1 MREIKADR
9 DNILING
16 HRVHLR
22 GTVENAVFPKTGY
35 APVDDASWERI
46 LTILKDYGMNF
57 TGKAE
62 IYNYSPSALKNAKFK
77 WWVTDADG
85 KGAEKWK
92 AKNTKYR

>member
-9 DNILING
+9 DNILNNG

-46 LTILKDYGMNF
+46 LTIL
-57 TGKAE
+57 
-62 IYNYSPSALKNAKFK
+62 
-77 WWVTDADG
+77 
-85 KGAEKWK
+85 
-92 AKNTKYR
+92 